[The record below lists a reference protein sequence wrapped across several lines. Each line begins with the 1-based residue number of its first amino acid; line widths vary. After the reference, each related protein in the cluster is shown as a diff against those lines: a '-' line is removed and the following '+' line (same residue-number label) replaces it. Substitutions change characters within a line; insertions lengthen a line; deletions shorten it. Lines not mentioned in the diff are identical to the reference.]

1 MNDGL
6 KKLVDD
12 FVILKKFISFYYP
25 TILLLAGF
33 FVAEIGFFHIG
44 YLWGIFSVS
53 AGLILIACLIE
64 YGRSARR

>member
-6 KKLVDD
+6 KKLIGD
-12 FVILKKFISFYYP
+12 FVVLKKFITVYFP

-33 FVAEIGFFHIG
+33 FTAEIGFFHIS

-53 AGLILIACLIE
+53 GGFILTACLIE
-64 YGRSARR
+64 YGRSTRR